1 MENEYNWKLKE
12 TNFTKEKGKVFSCFA
27 CGGGSTMGYK
37 LAGFD
42 VIGANDIDVKM
53 AEVYKINH
61 NPKYYFLESITTLAK
76 RKDLPK
82 ELYDLDILDGSP
94 PCSSFSISGNREK
107 DWGKEKKFKEGQ
119 AKQVLDT
126 LFFDFIDLAKEL
138 QPKVVIAENV
148 EGILMS
154 KAKKYVIK
162 IKENF
167 EEAGY
172 KIQHFLLNGADMG
185 LPQKRKR
192 IFFIGLRNDLC
203 EKFVERHNLYD
214 YLPTINLKF
223 NERHILFGE
232 IMKDYEDRPLS
243 EHYLNFW
250 NNRKN
255 GDLDFSFASE
265 RMGKNKNAQFQ
276 YKFLYKNKVA
286 NTITAG
292 DQCVLF
298 DYPRY
303 RNFDELCECGSF
315 PKDYNFLDVKPVY
328 LIGMSVPPL
337 MIKKIAVEIYEQ
349 WLSKIK

>member
-1 MENEYNWKLKE
+1 M
-12 TNFTKEKGKVFSCFA
+12 
-27 CGGGSTMGYK
+27 
-37 LAGFD
+37 
-42 VIGANDIDVKM
+42 
-53 AEVYKINH
+53 
-61 NPKYYFLESITTLAK
+61 
-76 RKDLPK
+76 
-82 ELYDLDILDGSP
+82 
-94 PCSSFSISGNREK
+94 
-107 DWGKEKKFKEGQ
+107 
-119 AKQVLDT
+119 DT

-167 EEAGY
+167 EDAGY

-192 IFFIGLRNDLC
+192 VFFIGLRNDLC

-250 NNRKN
+250 NNRKD

-286 NTITAG
+286 NTIVA
-292 DQCVLF
+292 DDRCVLF